1 MYKFVKQIVIMN
13 NVLLS
18 SGLAFLITFFAIP
31 VIIQVA
37 KDKKLFD
44 EPDERKVHKNV
55 IPTLGGLGIFAGFII
70 ATLMGV
76 PSAISSELQYFAAA
90 TTVIFFLG
98 IKDDI
103 LILSASKKFIGQ
115 LIAAGIIIKFGG
127 IQISNLHGFLGVYE
141 IPHITGTIISLFTI
155 IVITN
160 SFNLID
166 GVDGLAGSLGLLTT
180 IVFGTYFYYAGQLTY
195 AVMAFA
201 LAGSIIGFLIYNFSP
216 AKIFMGDTGSLLLGL
231 VNSILVIKF
240 INIAGNS
247 ASNLPIESAPA
258 IGFSILMIPLFDTLR
273 VFGLRIMQRRS
284 PFSPDRTH
292 VHHFL
297 LDLGLSHR
305 MVTITCVLVNITFIA
320 MAFFMR
326 SLGTTTV
333 LGVLLLSA
341 FVFIGIIYYSRPKNR
356 TIITR
361 KVEKTDMIK
370 SHKIFKLAGE
380 ALEAD

>member
-1 MYKFVKQIVIMN
+1 MDNII
-13 NVLLS
+13 LS
-18 SGLAFLITFFAIP
+18 AVLAFLVTFFAIP

-44 EPDERKVHKNV
+44 EPDERKVHKTV

-76 PSAISSELQYFAAA
+76 PSGITSELQYFAAA
-90 TTVIFFLG
+90 AIVIFFLG

-115 LIAAGIIIKFGG
+115 LIAAGIVIKFAGV
-127 IQISNLHGFLGVYE
+127 QITNMHGFLGIYE
-141 IPHITGTIISLFTI
+141 IPHIASIVLTIFTI

-180 IVFGTYFYYAGQLTY
+180 LVFGTYFYFAGQLTY

-231 VNSILVIKF
+231 INSILVIKF
-240 INIAGNS
+240 INVAGNPVS
-247 ASNLPIESAPA
+247 PVPFAAAPA
-258 IGFSILMIPLFDTLR
+258 IGFAILMIPLFDTLR
-273 VFGLRIMQRRS
+273 VFGLRILDRRS

-297 LDLGLSHR
+297 LDLGLSHK
-305 MVTITCVLVNITFIA
+305 MVTFTCIAVNIGFIA
-320 MAFFMR
+320 LAFFLR
-326 SLGTTTV
+326 NFGTTVV
-333 LGVLLLSA
+333 LGVLLFSA
-341 FVFIGIIYYSRPKNR
+341 FIFIGIIYYSRPKIKTVVKGNFEKAR
-356 TIITR
+356 LLKTR
-361 KVEKTDMIK
+361 KLL
-370 SHKIFKLAGE
+370 KLASE
-380 ALEAD
+380 TVEAD

>member
-1 MYKFVKQIVIMN
+1 MEYI
-13 NVLLS
+13 LLS
-18 SGLAFLITFFAIP
+18 AALAFLITFFAIP

-76 PSAISSELQYFAAA
+76 PAGITTELQYFAAA
-90 TTVIFFLG
+90 ATVIFFLG

-127 IQISNLHGFLGVYE
+127 VQITNMHGFLGVYE
-141 IPHITGTIISLFTI
+141 IPHIASIVFSIFTI

-180 IVFGTYFYYAGQLTY
+180 VVFGIYFFYAGQLTY
-195 AVMAFA
+195 AVMALA
-201 LAGSIIGFLIYNFSP
+201 LAGSTIGFLIYNFSP
-216 AKIFMGDTGSLLLGL
+216 AKIFMGDTGSLLIGL
-231 VNSILVIKF
+231 INSILVIKF
-240 INIAGNS
+240 INVAGNPS
-247 ASNLPIESAPA
+247 SNLPLEAAPA

-273 VFGLRIMQRRS
+273 VFSLRILDRRS

-292 VHHFL
+292 IHHFL
-297 LDLGLSHR
+297 LDLGFSHR
-305 MVTITCVLVNITFIA
+305 MITFTCVATNMALIA
-320 MAFFMR
+320 LAYFLR
-326 SLGTTTV
+326 HLGTTTV
-333 LGVLLLSA
+333 LGILLFTS
-341 FVFIGIIYYSRPKNR
+341 FVFLGIIYFSRPKSKILGNDSLVN
-356 TIITR
+356 TSIL
-361 KVEKTDMIK
+361 K
-370 SHKIFKLAGE
+370 SHKILNLASE
-380 ALEAD
+380 AVETE

>member
-1 MYKFVKQIVIMN
+1 MDNII
-13 NVLLS
+13 LS
-18 SGLAFLITFFAIP
+18 AALAFLITFFAIP

-103 LILSASKKFIGQ
+103 LVLSASKKFIGQ

-127 IQISNLHGFLGVYE
+127 IQLNNMHGFLGIYE
-141 IPHITGTIISLFTI
+141 IPNMASIVISIFTI

-180 IVFGTYFYYAGQLTY
+180 LVFGTYFFYAGQLTY

-201 LAGSIIGFLIYNFSP
+201 LAGSTIGFLIYNFSP

-231 VNSILVIKF
+231 VNAILVIKF
-240 INIAGNS
+240 INVAGNP
-247 ASNLPIESAPA
+247 ASNFPIEAAPA

-273 VFGLRIMQRRS
+273 VFGLRILDRRS

-297 LDLGLSHR
+297 LALGLSHR
-305 MVTITCVLVNITFIA
+305 MVTITCVLVNITFISL
-320 MAFFMR
+320 AFFLR
-326 SLGTTTV
+326 NLGTTTV

-341 FVFIGIIYYSRPKNR
+341 FIFIGIIYYSRPKNNKR
-356 TIITR
+356 GADKI
-361 KVEKTDMIK
+361 EKADILK
-370 SHKIFKLAGE
+370 SHKMLKLAGE
-380 ALEAD
+380 AVEAD